1 MRAVVIAFAALLA
14 VLALAALGVIVLS
27 ALALEPAWLAQA
39 RHSLAE
45 ARYRALGVIAEFGD
59 WLRLGR

>member
-1 MRAVVIAFAALLA
+1 MVIAFAALLA
-14 VLALAALGVIVLS
+14 VFALAALVVLVLTL
-27 ALALEPAWLAQA
+27 LALEPRWLAQA

-45 ARYRALGVIAEFGD
+45 ARYRAGGVIAEFGD